1 MKILVADDNP
11 SNVELLKDVLR
22 VSGYQILS
30 ATDGTAALEMVR
42 EQLPDLVIL
51 DINMPGMSGIDVC
64 AALKEDHTTSSIPII
79 MLTAMTDV
87 ENRVKALS
95 LGADD
100 YLTKPYSPREL
111 VARIQRSLRTK
122 VEADDL
128 RQKRDVIRQTFERFV
143 APSIVNQMLERP
155 QDVKLGGQLQEVT
168 VMFAD
173 LEGFTSL
180 SERTDPEILLKLLSE
195 YHGLVVKIIQQY
207 NGTIDKFIGDCVMA
221 LYNTPVAQPDH
232 IAAAVKSALH
242 IQDEVYWFHQ
252 KLPPEQRMKINFGIH
267 TGVAT
272 VGNVG
277 TANLMDFT
285 AVGDTV
291 NVAARL
297 QTSAENGQIF
307 VTRSVYDAVDD
318 FVVGRSRGELY
329 VKGRKEPVI
338 AYEISNTMFT

>member
-11 SNVELLKDVLR
+11 SNVELLKDILR

-30 ATDGTAALEMVR
+30 AQDGKTALTIAQ
-42 EQLPDLVIL
+42 EQIPDLVIL

-64 AALKEDHTTSSIPII
+64 AELKQNDITSRIPII

-155 QDVKLGGQLQEVT
+155 QQVTLGGRLQEVT

-180 SERTDPEILLKLLSE
+180 SEKTEPEALLKLLSG
-195 YHGLVVKIIQQY
+195 YHSLVVKIIQQY

-221 LYNTPVAQPDH
+221 LYNTPVEQSDH

-242 IQDEVYWFHQ
+242 IQDEIYWYHQ
-252 KLPPEQRMKINFGIH
+252 KLPAEHRLKINFGIH
-267 TGVAT
+267 TGEAV

-277 TANLMDFT
+277 TSNLMDFT

-297 QTSAENGQIF
+297 QTSADNGQIF
-307 VTRSVYDAVDD
+307 VTRAVYNEVSD
-318 FVVGRSRGELY
+318 FVVGVSRGELY
-329 VKGRKEPVI
+329 VKGREEPVT
-338 AYEISNTMFT
+338 AYEISNTLIS